1 MMRKMVIVMF
11 GILILSSFASAGF
24 FDWFGNITG
33 KATSDTTTL
42 TITVGNNAPVISG
55 IQTISAQAP
64 TELGVKNIVFNFNV
78 TDADGVGNID
88 DTSAS
93 VSFERGGEVTRV
105 NNSCVWVSDHA
116 PNTAQYSCS
125 VGLWYF
131 DGSGAWTINVSAED
145 INGAE
150 ALNASTTFIYN
161 QLTSMVMSPTALAWN
176 TLSLSDVNVGS
187 TNDPIVVNNTGNDI
201 NLGIDVTSL
210 DLQGLTTTSE
220 YIYAENFSVGVSSE
234 GCSGTIMV
242 NNVATGVAT
251 AIVQNGNNT
260 LNNKNDS
267 SGQEEI
273 FICLKGLP
281 QDISSQ
287 DYSSAGTGPWTIQII
302 T

>member
-55 IQTISAQAP
+55 IQTISAQTP

-105 NNSCVWVSDHA
+105 NNSCIWVSDHA

-145 INGAE
+145 INGAR
-150 ALNASTTFIYN
+150 ALNASTTFTYN
-161 QLTSMVMSPTALAWN
+161 QLTSMVMSPTAMTWN

-187 TNDPIVVNNTGNDI
+187 TNDPIVVNNTGNDV
-201 NLGIDVTSL
+201 NLGINVTAL
-210 DLQGLTTTSE
+210 NLQGVTTGSE
-220 YIYAENFSVGVSSE
+220 YIYANNFSIGVASE
-234 GCSGTIMV
+234 GCAGTIMT
-242 NNVATGVAT
+242 NSVAVGVGSA
-251 AIVQNGNNT
+251 VLQKGNNS
-260 LNNKNDS
+260 LNAGNDT
-267 SGQEEI
+267 SGQEQI
-273 FICLKGLP
+273 FFCLKGLP
-281 QDISSQ
+281 QGISAQ
-287 DYSSAGTGPWTIQII
+287 DYSSAGIGPWTIQVV